1 MRPIQSAGTAGAHSA
16 AKVIKLHLILPRR
29 ELMMNSAM
37 AHCGQRGGWTLTGRN
52 ERKCR
57 RFLKE
62 GSKTRGGGERLGV
75 EVWTEK
81 KGRESER
88 RRPSLC
94 DVDLFSLELAVSHA
108 DEPCSF

>member
-1 MRPIQSAGTAGAHSA
+1 MRQ
-16 AKVIKLHLILPRR
+16 KVLR
-29 ELMMNSAM
+29 
-37 AHCGQRGGWTLTGRN
+37 QRGFRCCSICSLRHGGGSTLTGRN

-57 RFLKE
+57 RFLTE
-62 GSKTRGGGERLGV
+62 GSKTRGGGECLGV
-75 EVWTEK
+75 EVWIEK

-88 RRPSLC
+88 KRPSLC